1 MTENDIKIEYDG
13 KYPSLCGGNLTVIIN
28 GKVWKFPDYCLSSG
42 GSVWFDE
49 DLADH
54 VEKGEWEIREWPD
67 GFPEEYKV
75 DVLEKV
81 NEEIPYGC
89 CGGCV

>member
-1 MTENDIKIEYDG
+1 MADIKIEYDG
-13 KYPSLCGGNLTVIIN
+13 KYPCLCYGHLVVTIDGVVWDFGYNSLR
-28 GKVWKFPDYCLSSG
+28 SG

-49 DLADH
+49 DSEDH
-54 VEKGEWEIREWPD
+54 VEKGEWDIGEWPE

-81 NEEIPYGC
+81 NEEIPHGC